1 MGKHSGKHS
10 VEQKGINKKVLLVLV
25 LIIIIGLGSFF
36 VYKYK
41 DSIFKSSGNVKTY
54 TIKPKTIEG
63 EKLVL
68 KSNSGDSRYIEF
80 FFENNKLEKLKIYE
94 QFEDEAKYEERKEE
108 YSSYDIYKITKK
120 NDKKFILEVEK
131 TDLEEDEGLSYEEI
145 YDKYVNKIVGAYEV
159 KE

>member
-1 MGKHSGKHS
+1 MGKHS

-36 VYKYK
+36 AYKYK
-41 DSIFKSSGNVKTY
+41 DSIFRSSGEEKTY
-54 TIKPKTIEG
+54 TIRPKTKEG

-68 KSNSGDSRYIEF
+68 KSNADKGRYIEF
-80 FFENNKLEKLKIYE
+80 FFENDKVTKIKIFE

-120 NDKKFILEVEK
+120 NNKKLILEVEK
-131 TDLEEDEGLSYEEI
+131 TDLEEDEGLSYEEV